1 MITGDIRDMRYRPS
15 SANSPTPRNIGEH
28 NIRANHM
35 AANLKVVTDHDPDEA
50 ALRHT
55 LRREQEQQA
64 AALAVRDKAAA
75 TVEAA
80 RGHLTAVE
88 EELRQFDDLDEH
100 IASARATKIAEALE
114 AGAGLDIVLDD
125 TPELHALIVK
135 RGEAA
140 NRLNAFRQAMTRL
153 EASLADAER
162 TLAARRSNVASAALA
177 VVGHIVDTHAR
188 ELLHIEEQAAALRKK
203 LIGATALR
211 PGAQT
216 PLHPGTLAMLRDDP
230 PNAILS
236 RNDGSEARVWNR
248 LFAELLN
255 DPEARLN
262 D

>member
-1 MITGDIRDMRYRPS
+1 MVT
-15 SANSPTPRNIGEH
+15 
-28 NIRANHM
+28 
-35 AANLKVVTDHDPDEA
+35 NLKLVEPEPDPDET

-55 LRREQEQQA
+55 LRRELEQRD

-80 RGHLTAVE
+80 RGHLAAVE
-88 EELRQFDDLDEH
+88 EELRQFDNLDDD
-100 IASARATKIAEALE
+100 IAASRATRIAESLE
-114 AGAGLDIVLDD
+114 AGGGVPDLD

-140 NRLNAFRQAMTRL
+140 NRLSAFRQAMTRL
-153 EASLADAER
+153 EASLAEAER

-188 ELLHIEEQAAALRKK
+188 ELRHIEEAAAVLRKK

-216 PLHPGTLAMLRDDP
+216 PLHPSTLAMLRDDP

-236 RNDGSEARVWNR
+236 RNDGSEARVWNG

>member
-1 MITGDIRDMRYRPS
+1 MS
-15 SANSPTPRNIGEH
+15 
-28 NIRANHM
+28 
-35 AANLKVVTDHDPDEA
+35 ANLKVVSNDDPDETA
-50 ALRHT
+50 LRFALRHE
-55 LRREQEQQA
+55 LEQRD

-80 RGHLTAVE
+80 RGHLAAVE
-88 EELRQFDDLDEH
+88 NELSAYDDLDEQ
-100 IASARATKIAEALE
+100 IAASRATRIAESLE
-114 AGAGLDIVLDD
+114 AGGGVPDLD

-153 EASLADAER
+153 EAGLADAER

-188 ELLHIEEQAAALRKK
+188 ALRHTEEQAAALRKK

-216 PLHPGTLAMLRDDP
+216 PLHPSTLALLRDDP

-236 RNDGSEARVWNR
+236 RNDGSEAHVWND
-248 LFAELLN
+248 LFARLLN
-255 DPEARLN
+255 DPEAKIE
-262 D
+262 